1 MLIKCFLINEK
12 TTAELEKNVLT
23 VIVDKRAKKNRI
35 KKEFEKL
42 FGVEVE
48 GVNTLITPK
57 GEKKAYIKLKKEY
70 SASDLLSKLGL
81 F

>member
-12 TTAELEKNVLT
+12 TTAEIDKNVVT
-23 VIVDKRAKKNRI
+23 AIVDRGAKKEKI

-48 GVNTLITPK
+48 DVNTLITPK
-57 GEKKAYIKLKKEY
+57 GEKKAYIKLKENY